1 MKKIAIRFNW
11 KGEKV
16 VWHPI
21 QTLIAIAII
30 IWISTTPMII
40 KNLINY
46 IENNYEVDT
55 KETYSVY
62 DDTYIRIT
70 K

>member
-11 KGEKV
+11 KGEKI
-16 VWHPI
+16 VWYPI

-30 IWISTTPMII
+30 IWMSTTPMII

-55 KETYSVY
+55 KGTYSVY
-62 DDTYIRIT
+62 DDSYVRIT